1 MWIPLF
7 FGLPAPTDA
16 MLTTVATSVPVF
28 FLALAVAAAPALSPA
43 RLIRGRFSLASA
55 IPAFLLMILVEYQ
68 TLAWLGVR
76 ETSRPTNLSVWLLV
90 GMVLIMIGTTWTIL
104 NADWRLRKRANT
116 PHAALQHK
124 GS

>member
-16 MLTTVATSVPVF
+16 MLTTIGASVPVF

-43 RLIRGRFSLASA
+43 RLIRGRFSVASA
-55 IPAFLLMILVEYQ
+55 LPAFLLMIVVEYQ

-76 ETSRPTNLSVWLLV
+76 ETSRPTNLSVWLLA

-104 NADWRLRKRANT
+104 AAGWRVQK
-116 PHAALQHK
+116 HASAPAPLAHK